1 MPLIDAILQRPVIIA
16 LAIIGASIATL
27 GSYHKARHGDT
38 TRSQRLIVVG
48 YAVTALSVVV
58 FIVAGFRSAWL

>member
-16 LAIIGASIATL
+16 LAILGASIATF
-27 GSYHKARHGDT
+27 GSYHKARYGDT
-38 TRSQRLIVVG
+38 PRSQRLIVVG
-48 YAVTALSVVV
+48 YAITAISVVV